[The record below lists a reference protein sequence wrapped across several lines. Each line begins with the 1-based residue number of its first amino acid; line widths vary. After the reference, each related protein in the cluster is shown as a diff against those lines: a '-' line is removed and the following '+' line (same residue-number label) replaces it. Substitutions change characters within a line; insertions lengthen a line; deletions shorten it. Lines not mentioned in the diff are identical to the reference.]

1 MIVFSTPQPLPDPP
15 PRNFMFFIKNKE
27 TTKKAP
33 EMKIRT
39 NKKKTRRQKY
49 EIKPTQNADKE
60 HDVPFVL
67 TSSSA
72 LKVCSEFF
80 SVLSFIC

>member
-15 PRNFMFFIKNKE
+15 PPNFTFFIKNKE

-39 NKKKTRRQKY
+39 NKKTQEDKKY
-49 EIKPTQNADKE
+49 EIKPTQNADKK
-60 HDVPFVL
+60 
-67 TSSSA
+67 T
-72 LKVCSEFF
+72 
-80 SVLSFIC
+80 